1 MERLN
6 KGIWEDAAI
15 SAPMARAISSWQE
28 AFYGGADYGENG
40 LCPSGLPAAIT
51 AHTATL
57 VTGEMELSCGDSPRG
72 IFIRNALEPLLE
84 KIQLAVQLAA
94 AFGYVAIR
102 PGLENGRFTFSL
114 AGPGQLFPTRFGPD
128 GSIQAGYFV
137 DVFGGYAKLETFDFR
152 EGTLHITNRAYRLR
166 GEVLGAEAP
175 LSVCPDWANLE
186 PEVEIQGAKGPLF
199 GLLKMPFANMAD
211 DSSPLPVSLYAGALG
226 SIREFD
232 RVYSELLYELHSAKR
247 KNIVER
253 GAIVPEGKRKS
264 FRGLRYQDPTTDTY
278 ILDPAEEHQP
288 FQDYSPSIRTAE
300 YLAGLKIILHM
311 IENQCQL
318 SPGTMALDERTGAL
332 TATQVISQDRTTYH
346 TCAAIQTQGLAPALR
361 QTAQAVE
368 TLGELAGII
377 PQGEWG
383 MEVRFGDGVFED
395 TQQEFERRMEMVK
408 AGVMEKEEMREW
420 YFGRK

>member
-1 MERLN
+1 MEKWN

-15 SAPMARAISSWQE
+15 SAPMARAIASWQG
-28 AFYGGADYGENG
+28 AFYGSPDYLEKDMC
-40 LCPSGLPAAIT
+40 LSGLPAAIT
-51 AHTATL
+51 AHAASL
-57 VTGEMELSCGDSPRG
+57 VTGEMEVSCGESPRG
-72 IFIRNALEPLLE
+72 EKLRAALEPLLE

-102 PGLENGRFTFSL
+102 PGLENGTFTFAL
-114 AGPGQLFPTRFGPD
+114 AGPGQLFPTRFGPG

-137 DVFGGYAKLETFDFR
+137 DIFGDCAKLETFDYR
-152 EGTLHITNRAYRLR
+152 AGVLRITNRAYRLR
-166 GEVLGAEAP
+166 GEVLGTEVP
-175 LSVCPDWANLE
+175 LTVCPEWENLE

-199 GLLKMPFANMAD
+199 GLLKMPFANMVD
-211 DSSPLPVSLYAGALG
+211 DASPLPVSLYAGAMD

-253 GAIVPEGKRKS
+253 GAIVPEGKRKRL
-264 FRGLRYQDPTTDTY
+264 RGMRYQDPTTDTY

-288 FQDYSPSIRTAE
+288 FQDYSPAIRTGE

-346 TCAAIQTQGLAPALR
+346 TCAAIQKQGLLPALK
-361 QTAQAVE
+361 QTAQAAE
-368 TLGELAGII
+368 TLGELAGLM
-377 PQGEWG
+377 PEGAWR
-383 MEVRFGDGVFED
+383 MEVQFGDGVFED
-395 TQQEFERRMEMVK
+395 TQQEFERRMEMVRE
-408 AGVMEKEEMREW
+408 GVMEKEELRAW
-420 YFGRK
+420 YFGAR